1 MERMW
6 QFPSSQSIRDE
17 LPIGYDFQV
26 RIVTWLVSKEVNLQ
40 LEQINFYYDIAWHL
54 MNVLSLLKMLN
65 QRMTKSTY
73 L

>member
-1 MERMW
+1 LT
-6 QFPSSQSIRDE
+6 FYGTNVAISFIAILS
-17 LPIGYDFQV
+17 G
-26 RIVTWLVSKEVNLQ
+26 RIANCLVSKEVNLQ